1 MKSRGVSLSESVL
14 DMYNA
19 LEEVGYTQNQIDEMD
34 IVYHL
39 KRLARRKSQEKTQTK
54 AKNND
59 EPMYIDQFLG

>member
-1 MKSRGVSLSESVL
+1 MSESVL

-19 LEEVGYTQNQIDEMD
+19 LEEIGYTQNQIDEMD

-54 AKNND
+54 VKNND
-59 EPMYIDQFLG
+59 EPVYIDQILG

>member
-1 MKSRGVSLSESVL
+1 MSESVL

-19 LEEVGYTQNQIDEMD
+19 LEEIGYTQNQIDEMD

-39 KRLARRKSQEKTQTK
+39 KRLARRKSQEKARTK

-59 EPMYIDQFLG
+59 EPMYIDQILG

>member
-1 MKSRGVSLSESVL
+1 MSESVL

-19 LEEVGYTQNQIDEMD
+19 LEEIGYTQNQIDEMD

-39 KRLARRKSQEKTQTK
+39 KRLARRKSQEKAQTK

-59 EPMYIDQFLG
+59 EPVYIDQFLG